1 MESSLVKPLKQHPSF
16 YLIRS
21 GLTVEERKK
30 FRMLAKQESRTMSGL
45 ATYLIRQHIKQQEAQ
60 S

>member
-1 MESSLVKPLKQHPSF
+1 MNPPRHYPF

-21 GLTVEERKK
+21 QLSPEERKK
-30 FRMLAKQESRTMSGL
+30 FKEIAKKDSRTMSGL
-45 ATYLIRQHIKQQEAQ
+45 ATYLIRRHIQQHEAQ

>member
-1 MESSLVKPLKQHPSF
+1 VTSLKQHPSF

-21 GLTVEERKK
+21 SLTPEERKR
-30 FRMLAKQESRTMSGL
+30 FREVAKQESRTMSGL
-45 ATYLIRQHIKQQEAQ
+45 ATYLIRQHIKQQEVL